1 MTAAPRRTSPTCKW
15 KSRLAAEAGRGSWS
29 LPVPLGWM
37 QLAHRPLRL
46 LVAVAGI
53 AFAVMLI
60 LMQLG
65 FRSALFESTLRFHER
80 FRYDIALFSTD
91 SVFIVRPAPF
101 TIRRLYEALGSGDV
115 ESVSPVYIFPA
126 TWKNPWDNSRRSLN
140 AVGIDPTRDLL
151 DTPGFSENLP
161 KLAAQDVVLFDRASR
176 PEFGPVGEKWR
187 DGMPLVTEVN
197 DRSVSVV
204 GLVEIGPSFGID
216 GTVLTSVDNW
226 LRLFPEKSRN
236 QISLGLVTLRPGVDP
251 DAARDRLREYV
262 PADVL
267 VLTKADFAAREKAY
281 WNGATPIGYVFA
293 FGAIMGLV
301 VGAIIVYQILFAD
314 VSEHLREY
322 ATLRAIGYRNRFV
335 SGIVMQQAAILAVLG
350 YLPGLL
356 ASWLLYRSAAQATR
370 LPLHLTADRAVTVF
384 LLTLAMCALSGF
396 LALRKVRK
404 LDPAEVF

>member
-1 MTAAPRRTSPTCKW
+1 
-15 KSRLAAEAGRGSWS
+15 LAAESHWRRW
-29 LPVPLGWM
+29 LPSPPLGWL
-37 QLAHRPLRL
+37 QLWHKPLRL

-53 AFAVMLI
+53 SFAVMLI

-80 FRYDIALFSTD
+80 FRYDIALFSTE

-101 TIRRLYEALGSGDV
+101 TIRRLYEALGSPDV

-126 TWKNPWDNSRRSLN
+126 TWKNPWNNARRSLN

-151 DTPGFSENLP
+151 DTPGFAVNLYR
-161 KLAAQDVVLFDRASR
+161 LAAQDVVLFDRASR
-176 PEFGPVGEKWR
+176 PEFGPVGKEWR
-187 DGMPLVTEVN
+187 EDAPIVTEIN

-216 GTVLTSVDNW
+216 GTVITSVDNW
-226 LRLFPEKSRN
+226 LRLFPDRSRN
-236 QISLGLVTLRPGVDP
+236 QIQLGLVTLKPGVDP
-251 DAARDRLREYV
+251 LAARDRLRSYV
-262 PADVL
+262 PTDVL

-322 ATLRAIGYRNRFV
+322 ATLRAMGYRNKFV
-335 SGIVMQQAAILAVLG
+335 SGIVLQQAAILAVLG
-350 YLPGLL
+350 FLPGMA
-356 ASWLLYRSAAQATR
+356 ASVLLYRSAAHATR
-370 LPLHLTADRAVTVF
+370 LPLHLTTDRAVTVF

-396 LALRKVRK
+396 LALRKVRR